1 MKTAPLLAVLIL
13 VAACADNSPTKPD
26 EPYLAIEFDEGTAD
40 GLSESDRNAIVSIV
54 TRSEARVRELLPG
67 LPDSIHVTV
76 GITNRNID
84 VVGGVTGRADRP
96 GAITIDLSS
105 VFPGGVVAAGETVS
119 LVVDAFPREPE
130 LVRPD
135 QSSRPL
141 TGETVETAEGRWR
154 LPEIAGN
161 ETARVGLYS
170 V

>member
-1 MKTAPLLAVLIL
+1 MRYAGARYEAP
-13 VAACADNSPTKPD
+13 
-26 EPYLAIEFDEGTAD
+26 
-40 GLSESDRNAIVSIV
+40 R
-54 TRSEARVRELLPG
+54 
-67 LPDSIHVTV
+67 
-76 GITNRNID
+76 
-84 VVGGVTGRADRP
+84 
-96 GAITIDLSS
+96 
-105 VFPGGVVAAGETVS
+105 VVAAGETVS

-170 V
+170 VRQDNGSSEPFAVQLAPREGNLERLLASELSGLHPALSVVTAETDSGETEAGPNRGEIWRWLAAIAFAALVLESLWGAWIGQRRKVIA